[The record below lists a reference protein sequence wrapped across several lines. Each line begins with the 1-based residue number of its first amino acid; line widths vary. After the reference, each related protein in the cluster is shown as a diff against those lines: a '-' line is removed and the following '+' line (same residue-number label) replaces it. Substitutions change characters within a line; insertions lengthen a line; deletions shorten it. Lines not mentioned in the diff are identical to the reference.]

1 MGCPAEVKE
10 EITAAGN
17 RAVFGKKCLA
27 MEIKDKLRV
36 VLLNDSFPPMI
47 DGVANVILNYAEIL
61 TELGMDVLVATPD
74 YPGVRDEYP
83 FEVLRYKSL
92 DTTKL
97 VGYRTG
103 YPFDEEMLRRIEEF
117 MPDVIHTHCPVVSA
131 ILARVLRKI
140 TGAPMIL
147 TYHTKFD
154 IELSKYIKSD
164 VVRDAAR
171 VLLIEN
177 IAAADDVWVVSRGAG
192 ENLVSMGFEG
202 RYTVMEN
209 GVDFPRGGVSPEE
222 AERIDA
228 LHDLPAGVPVYLF
241 VGRMMWY
248 KGVRLILDALKRI
261 REEGNDF
268 RMIFIGDGAEKEEM
282 IRYGEEA
289 GLSDRLIFTGAV
301 SDRSLLRAYFT
312 RADLFLFPSTFDTNG
327 IVVREAAACG
337 LASVLVRGSCAAE
350 GIEDGES
357 GLLAEE
363 DAASVAGIL
372 SRYAHD
378 REGMRKLGENA
389 MNEIYV
395 PWRVSVER
403 ALLRYREVLAMDSR
417 GELHN
422 SDSSRENYFSF
433 IRDIYERNE
442 RFRELGV
449 TLFERREE
457 LQKKI
462 EEQLDRYL

>member
-1 MGCPAEVKE
+1 MGYPAEAKE
-10 EITAAGN
+10 EIRAGN
-17 RAVFGKKCLA
+17 RTGSRKECFA

-192 ENLVSMGFEG
+192 ENLGSMGYEG
-202 RYTVMEN
+202 EYTVMEN

-222 AERIDA
+222 AAKICRQVC
-228 LHDLPAGVPVYLF
+228 P
-241 VGRMMWY
+241 
-248 KGVRLILDALKRI
+248 
-261 REEGNDF
+261 
-268 RMIFIGDGAEKEEM
+268 FIS
-282 IRYGEEA
+282 
-289 GLSDRLIFTGAV
+289 LSDA
-301 SDRSLLRAYFT
+301 
-312 RADLFLFPSTFDTNG
+312 
-327 IVVREAAACG
+327 
-337 LASVLVRGSCAAE
+337 
-350 GIEDGES
+350 
-357 GLLAEE
+357 
-363 DAASVAGIL
+363 
-372 SRYAHD
+372 
-378 REGMRKLGENA
+378 
-389 MNEIYV
+389 
-395 PWRVSVER
+395 
-403 ALLRYREVLAMDSR
+403 
-417 GELHN
+417 
-422 SDSSRENYFSF
+422 
-433 IRDIYERNE
+433 
-442 RFRELGV
+442 
-449 TLFERREE
+449 
-457 LQKKI
+457 
-462 EEQLDRYL
+462 